1 MRIYINT
8 LLLFS
13 FHLLFANLAAFA
25 QSSNKKIS
33 VPNVVG
39 MTLKEAER
47 RIHAQKWDIGAVV
60 IYDSNAEYSDSS
72 IVIKQNP
79 SAKNAKGTQSFY
91 TKEKLVDLWVMNPTV
106 FIDTLKKPERKRIVV
121 TRDY

>member
-8 LLLFS
+8 LLLVS

-39 MTLKEAER
+39 MTLKEAEK
-47 RIHAQKWDIGAVV
+47 RIHAKKWDIGAVV
-60 IYDSNAEYSDSS
+60 IYDSNAAYSDSS

-79 SAKNAKGTQSFY
+79 SAKNAKGTTNLILKQ
-91 TKEKLVDLWVMNPTV
+91 KLIDLWVVNLQNLA
-106 FIDTLKKPERKRIVV
+106 DTLKKPERKTTVV